1 MKVQNLL
8 LAIGSVVILALP
20 ACSTKGGMSTTG
32 GSEAEQMA
40 SRDGGRD
47 SRGGRGGPGTG
58 KAGEEGGSGFGA
70 PGSGGRGTDSFGQP
84 LTGFSKKPTEE
95 TVAGSAPPVMVSKAD
110 SQTTG
115 QGMESREARKAR
127 EDGRRELADI
137 YFAFDRWMLS
147 DEGKKNLSQSARF
160 LKDNPKVKLLIEGH
174 CDERGSREYNLAL
187 GEKRAKEA
195 RQYLADL
202 GISNPVAVTSYGK
215 ERPACSE
222 HDEDCYSKN
231 RRAHLLIEAGR

>member
-1 MKVQNLL
+1 MKAQNLL
-8 LAIGSVVILALP
+8 LAISSVVILVLP

-40 SRDGGRD
+40 SARDGGGEG
-47 SRGGRGGPGTG
+47 RGGRGVPGTG
-58 KAGEEGGSGFGA
+58 KAGEEGGLGFGA
-70 PGSGGRGTDSFGQP
+70 PGSGSGGSQP
-84 LTGFSKKPTEE
+84 LTGFSKKPSEE
-95 TVAGSAPPVMVSKAD
+95 SVAGSTPPVMVSKAD

-115 QGMESREARKAR
+115 QGIESREARKAR
-127 EDGRRELADI
+127 EDARRELADI
-137 YFAFDRWMLS
+137 YFAYDRWKLS
-147 DEGKKNLSQSARF
+147 DEGKKNLSQSAGF
-160 LKDNPKVKLLIEGH
+160 LKENPKVKVVIEGH

-202 GISNPVAVTSYGK
+202 GISNPVVVTSYGK

-222 HDEDCYSKN
+222 HDETCYWKN
-231 RRAHLLIEAGR
+231 RRAHLLIEAGQ